1 MSGGLPSVSCGCGQ
15 EGSGRAKQSW
25 LRRKFTVSGGF
36 RNGSAAPMLN
46 FFSEQGPVK
55 GRRGYLVV
63 KKHFLSPGE
72 ESGLWEFSV
81 GCRYQSLHE
90 LSALEAKGPPNRDN
104 QSAMRTDP
112 GQGASL
118 WEFRRGF
125 RHQSG
130 LAILLYWNLHEG
142 RDSCLFCLY
151 YCIPSTGYS
160 IQDTVLKNQSVE

>member
-1 MSGGLPSVSCGCGQ
+1 
-15 EGSGRAKQSW
+15 
-25 LRRKFTVSGGF
+25 
-36 RNGSAAPMLN
+36 MLT
-46 FFSEQGPVK
+46 FFSEQGPVE
-55 GRRGYLVV
+55 GRGGYPVV

-104 QSAMRTDP
+104 QSAMRTGP

-118 WEFRRGF
+118 REFRRVF
-125 RHQSG
+125 WHQSG

-142 RDSCLFCLY
+142 RDSCVSFLLLHSQY
-151 YCIPSTGYS
+151 W
-160 IQDTVLKNQSVE
+160 L